1 MMISFAIGL
10 SIGAAIGF
18 LTAAMLAANGDD
30 DMISVAEVEQMIQ
43 EAKRR
48 TELKINQGRG

>member
-1 MMISFAIGL
+1 MISFAIGL